1 MSMITLLICCIIEP
15 PQSVPATPLVP
26 MKAPAASP
34 ETNQHVSE
42 FPNSWFYTR
51 GGQRYSENLMVE
63 GKPLP
68 KLLLESWRGE
78 PVDVNNN
85 PGKVMVI
92 DFWATWCGPCRRL
105 AQKRRDGKEIQRPAI
120 CLGRHS

>member
-26 MKAPAASP
+26 MKAPAVSP
-34 ETNQHVSE
+34 KPTNTYQ
-42 FPNSWFYTR
+42 NSPTAVLHPGWSAVLR
-51 GGQRYSENLMVE
+51 KSHGC
-63 GKPLP
+63 GKLLP

-85 PGKVMVI
+85 PGKS
-92 DFWATWCGPCRRL
+92 WSLT
-105 AQKRRDGKEIQRPAI
+105 
-120 CLGRHS
+120 LGNLVDRAALPKNVEMAKKYSDQPFVLVGI